1 MLLVSC
7 YNGFQME
14 RHKRIPHQTLI
25 KECDMLV
32 LAVHD
37 MPAIR
42 YGPRGGDTEEVV
54 EGKESHL
61 AKDDSQFTQFIPVKK
76 ED

>member
-7 YNGFQME
+7 YNGFHME
-14 RHKRIPHQTLI
+14 RHKISPRQTLI

-42 YGPRGGDTEEVV
+42 YRPRKGDTEEVV
-54 EGKESHL
+54 EGKLSHL
-61 AKDDSQFTQFIPVKK
+61 VKNDSQFTQFIPVKR
-76 ED
+76 EG